1 LERLLQHFSFFLAEF
16 FSNLGIHSKNV
27 LMQYRIEV
35 SQRMFFG
42 TDGGKK
48 NNKAKV

>member
-1 LERLLQHFSFFLAEF
+1 
-16 FSNLGIHSKNV
+16 
-27 LMQYRIEV
+27 MQYRIEV

-48 NNKAKV
+48 GQQGKSLKGTL

>member
-1 LERLLQHFSFFLAEF
+1 
-16 FSNLGIHSKNV
+16 
-27 LMQYRIEV
+27 MQYTIEF

-48 NNKAKV
+48 EQQGKSLKSTL